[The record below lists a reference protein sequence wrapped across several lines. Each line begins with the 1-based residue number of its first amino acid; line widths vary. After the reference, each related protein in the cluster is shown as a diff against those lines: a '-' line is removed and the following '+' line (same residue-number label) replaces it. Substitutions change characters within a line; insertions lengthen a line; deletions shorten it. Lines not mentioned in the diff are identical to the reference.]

1 MDRRFLNA
9 YVDPAPFRLL
19 GRSLYPWCLKYR
31 VRLMALDSPLLTG
44 SRGIT
49 PADLIFACQ
58 VCAEEQLGA
67 IGWRDQLRI
76 VSLENNPA
84 KFERLLEAFAGYI
97 LVQDWPKFWEQSK
110 AKAGGGGDKGVP
122 WPLSIVAN
130 LIASGIE
137 EKRAW
142 EMPECQA
149 IWLNS
154 ALAIRKGADVAIM
167 SPEEE
172 AFIAEEL
179 AKDKAAAA
187 AESPSNPAK
196 ETPDDGTIPG
206 A

>member
-1 MDRRFLNA
+1 MAVDRRFLNA

-31 VRLMALDSPLLTG
+31 VRLMAFDSPMVTG
-44 SRGIT
+44 SRAIT
-49 PADLIFACQ
+49 PADLLFACQ
-58 VCAEEQLGA
+58 VCAEEPLG
-67 IGWRDQLRI
+67 GKVGFVDELRLM
-76 VSLENNPA
+76 SLSRNPA

-97 LVQDWPKFWEQSK
+97 LVQDWPKFWEQTKKS
-110 AKAGGGGDKGVP
+110 GGGDKGVP

-130 LIASGIE
+130 LIASGID

-172 AFIAEEL
+172 AFMEEEE
-179 AKDKAAAA
+179 AREAA
-187 AESPSNPAK
+187 SNQAK
-196 ETPDDGTIPG
+196 EKTPDGTIPG

>member
-1 MDRRFLNA
+1 MAVDRRFLNA

-31 VRLMALDSPLLTG
+31 VRLHAFNSPLVDG
-44 SRGIT
+44 HRDVT
-49 PADLIFACQ
+49 PADLLFACQ
-58 VCAEEQLGA
+58 VCAEEPLGEVGV
-67 IGWRDQLRI
+67 IDKLR
-76 VSLENNPA
+76 LMRLTDNPA
-84 KFERLLEAFAGYI
+84 KFELMIESFAGYI
-97 LVQDWPKFWEQSK
+97 LIQNWPKFWEQTKSK
-110 AKAGGGGDKGVP
+110 SGGGTKGIP

-130 LIASGIE
+130 LIASGID

-172 AFIAEEL
+172 AFMAEEE
-179 AKDKAAAA
+179 AKEKAAASA
-187 AESPSNPAK
+187 SNPAK
-196 ETPDDGTIPG
+196 ETDNGTIPG

>member
-19 GRSLYPWCLKYR
+19 GRVLYPWCLKYR
-31 VRLMALDSPLLTG
+31 VRLMAFDSPLVTG

-58 VCAEEQLGA
+58 VCAEEPLGE

-76 VSLENNPA
+76 LHLGRRPE
-84 KFERLLEAFAGYI
+84 KFERLVEAFAGYI
-97 LVQDWPKFWEQSK
+97 LVQDWPKFWEQTK
-110 AKAGGGGDKGVP
+110 TKGGGDKGVP

-130 LIASGIE
+130 LIASGIPE
-137 EKRAW
+137 QRAW

-149 IWLNS
+149 IWLNT
-154 ALAIRKGADVAIM
+154 ALAIRKGADVSIM

-172 AFIAEEL
+172 AFMADEE
-179 AKDKAAAA
+179 AKEAAASA
-187 AESPSNPAK
+187 SNPAK
-196 ETPDDGTIPG
+196 ESPPTTDGPIP
-206 A
+206 

>member
-1 MDRRFLNA
+1 VDRRFLNSQ
-9 YVDPAPFRLL
+9 VDPAPFKLL
-19 GRSLYPWCLKYR
+19 GRTLYPWCLKYR
-31 VRLMALDSPLLTG
+31 VRLHAFDSPLVTG
-44 SRGIT
+44 SRGVT

-58 VCAEEQLGA
+58 VCAEEPLGE
-67 IGWRDQLRI
+67 IGWKDKLRI
-76 VSLENNPA
+76 LSLERNPA

-110 AKAGGGGDKGVP
+110 TKSGGGDKGVP

-130 LIASGIE
+130 LIASGIP

-172 AFIAEEL
+172 TETEADMGEDEPADVEE
-179 AKDKAAAA
+179 
-187 AESPSNPAK
+187 PASLD
-196 ETPDDGTIPG
+196 EPNS
-206 A
+206 

>member
-1 MDRRFLNA
+1 
-9 YVDPAPFRLL
+9 
-19 GRSLYPWCLKYR
+19 
-31 VRLMALDSPLLTG
+31 MAFDSPLVTG
-44 SRGIT
+44 SRGIS
-49 PADLIFACQ
+49 PADLLFACK
-58 VCAEEQLGA
+58 VCAEEPLGGK
-67 IGWRDQLRI
+67 IGLVDELRLM
-76 VSLENNPA
+76 SLGRNPA

-97 LVQDWPKFWEQSK
+97 LVQDWPKFWEQNKTKS
-110 AKAGGGGDKGVP
+110 GGGDKGVP

-130 LIASGIE
+130 LIASGIP

-172 AFIAEEL
+172 AFMAEEE
-179 AKDKAAAA
+179 AREAA
-187 AESPSNPAK
+187 SKSAK
-196 ETPDDGTIPG
+196 EKTPDGTIPG